1 MTWLLRKNNSVFF
14 FFSKILFSGIE
25 GHLRYEI
32 AGKYMP
38 MAISRR
44 RKARKETTVSMLEA
58 PGRVV
63 KQQIAIV
70 VAIISRQFWR
80 WW

>member
-1 MTWLLRKNNSVFF
+1 M
-14 FFSKILFSGIE
+14 
-25 GHLRYEI
+25 

-44 RKARKETTVSMLEA
+44 RKARKETTVSMFEA

-63 KQQIAIV
+63 TQQIAIV
-70 VAIISRQFWR
+70 VAIISRQF
-80 WW
+80 

>member
-1 MTWLLRKNNSVFF
+1 M
-14 FFSKILFSGIE
+14 
-25 GHLRYEI
+25 

-44 RKARKETTVSMLEA
+44 RKARKETTVSMLVA

-63 KQQIAIV
+63 TQQIAIV
-70 VAIISRQFWR
+70 VAIMSRQFWGELA
-80 WW
+80 